1 MGMFINPLPS
11 EPSNQLQSSPRPS
24 PHPQFSLNNPFLD
37 KKPLLDQSLLKL
49 HTNNPST
56 RPAPIPKPIK
66 LLTPS
71 LNQLLPLDML
81 PMLLPQLSPPV
92 PSLPQLLPPV
102 PSLPQHS
109 LMVVSWLVEL
119 MPMVLVLAVSSL
131 VEPSLPQL
139 LAPSLLSIKYA
150 S

>member
-1 MGMFINPLPS
+1 MG
-11 EPSNQLQSSPRPS
+11 
-24 PHPQFSLNNPFLD
+24 QFSLSNPFLD

-56 RPAPIPKPIK
+56 RLAPTPKPIK

-71 LNQLLPLDML
+71 LNPLLPLDML

-92 PSLPQLLPPV
+92 LSLPQLSPLVPSLPQLLPTV
-102 PSLPQHS
+102 QSLPQHS

-119 MPMVLVLAVSSL
+119 MPMVLVLAVS
-131 VEPSLPQL
+131 
-139 LAPSLLSIKYA
+139 
-150 S
+150 